1 MQSRSYQI
9 KKVSTDELEELRKLS
24 VETFSD
30 TFTEQNN
37 EIQMKAYLEKA
48 FNTDQLRSELSNP
61 ESFFYFVK
69 EEDKILGY
77 LKLNTKTAQTDQV
90 LDSSL
95 EIERIYL
102 TQEAQSKGIGK
113 LLMDFSISEA
123 KRRNL
128 LCLWLGVWEK
138 NEKAIAFYKSYGFE
152 VFADHP
158 FKLGDDSQKDLL
170 MKRFV

>member
-1 MQSRSYQI
+1 M
-9 KKVSTDELEELRKLS
+9 
-24 VETFSD
+24 
-30 TFTEQNN
+30 
-37 EIQMKAYLEKA
+37 
-48 FNTDQLRSELSNP
+48 
-61 ESFFYFVK
+61 
-69 EEDKILGY
+69 GY

-102 TQEAQSKGIGK
+102 TEEAQGKGIGK
-113 LLMDFSISEA
+113 LLMDFSIAEA

>member
-9 KKVSTDELEELRKLS
+9 KKVSTDELEELRRLS

-69 EEDKILGY
+69 EEDKTLGY

-102 TQEAQSKGIGK
+102 TQEAQGKGIGK
-113 LLMDFSISEA
+113 LLMDFSIAEA

-158 FKLGDDSQKDLL
+158 FKLGDESQKDLL

>member
-1 MQSRSYQI
+1 
-9 KKVSTDELEELRKLS
+9 
-24 VETFSD
+24 
-30 TFTEQNN
+30 
-37 EIQMKAYLEKA
+37 MKAYLEKA

-69 EEDKILGY
+69 EEDKTLGY

-102 TQEAQSKGIGK
+102 TQEAQGKGIGK
-113 LLMDFSISEA
+113 LLMDFSIAEA

-138 NEKAIAFYKSYGFE
+138 NEKAKSP
-152 VFADHP
+152 AHKSKSRPWSHDHKSRP
-158 FKLGDDSQKDLL
+158 LFC
-170 MKRFV
+170 